1 MPLVNIEARRAYRR
15 GHYLQNKAAY
25 LAKSKERRLRLQ
37 AEKAAK
43 LAAEPAAP
51 KQVVA
56 RSCLGCSADITL
68 TYKSKWG
75 HKCGS
80 CHSAYMREYR
90 SANAEKI
97 SKLKRAWVELNAEHK
112 AAQDK
117 AYATKYPER
126 RRVARAKWDTKNP
139 GATNAA
145 KAINKMERKQRV
157 PVWLTDVDKWMIAEA
172 YSLAV
177 LRSEVFGF
185 PWHVDHVVPLNGK
198 KVSGLHV
205 PQNLQVI
212 PWIDNLRKGVS
223 FEQ

>member
-1 MPLVNIEARRAYRR
+1 MPIKDPAARVAYAKAQ
-15 GHYLQNKAAY
+15 YLNNREAY
-25 LAKSKERRLRLQ
+25 LARSKARRSRLQ

-56 RSCLGCSADITL
+56 RSCLGCNTDITM

-80 CHSAYMREYR
+80 CHAAYMRKYR

-139 GATNAA
+139 GATTAA
-145 KAINKMERKQRV
+145 KAINKAERRQRV
-157 PVWLTDVDKWMIAEA
+157 PVWLTEVDKWMIAEA
-172 YSLAV
+172 YSLAM
-177 LRSEVFGF
+177 LRTEVFGF

-198 KVSGLHV
+198 RVSGLHV

>member
-1 MPLVNIEARRAYRR
+1 MPIKDPVARIAYAKAQ
-15 GHYLQNKAAY
+15 YLNNREAY
-25 LAKSKERRLRLQ
+25 LARSKARRLRLQ

-56 RSCLGCSADITL
+56 RSCLGCSVDITL
-68 TYKSKWG
+68 TYRSKWG

-80 CHSAYMREYR
+80 CHTAYMREYR

-97 SKLKRAWVELNAEHK
+97 SKLKRAWVELHAEHK

-139 GATNAA
+139 GATTAA
-145 KAINKMERKQRV
+145 KAINKAERKQRV
-157 PVWLTDVDKWMIAEA
+157 PVWLSEDDRWMIAQVYE
-172 YSLAV
+172 LAE
-177 LRSEVFGF
+177 LRTKMFGF

-198 KVSGLHV
+198 RVSGLHV

-212 PWIDNLRKGVS
+212 PGVDNLRKGVS